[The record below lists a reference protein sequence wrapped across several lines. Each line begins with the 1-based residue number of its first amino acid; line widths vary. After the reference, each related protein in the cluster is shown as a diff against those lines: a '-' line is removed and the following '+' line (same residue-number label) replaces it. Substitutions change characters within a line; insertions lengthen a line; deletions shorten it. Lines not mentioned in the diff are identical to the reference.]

1 MADIKI
7 KHTDR
12 AGTETTV
19 EVTGL
24 EYGASDFVKDV
35 LDKLGGARE
44 EPMTSTILFGPQSK
58 KDSFK
63 GFWPNLGI

>member
-7 KHTDR
+7 KHTNR

-24 EYGASDFVKDV
+24 EYGTSDFVKDV
-35 LDKLGGARE
+35 LDKLGDARE
-44 EPMTSTILFGPQSK
+44 EPMTSAIPDWLQSK
-58 KDSFK
+58 KGYLK
-63 GFWPNLGI
+63 GFGPGFGI